1 MKYIELIIYGFYIVE
16 TTLNNVTFLKYAV
29 STIQPLK
36 GITMKIAWISL
47 IVWLLIIINTAV
59 AQSENYTL
67 QPGDVLSVSV
77 WKEEDLQQLILVRP
91 DGGISFPLVGDLR
104 ASGKTVDDV
113 RNEISRKLEQFIP
126 DVQVSVAL
134 QELNGNLVYVV
145 GKVNRPGVFPFN
157 QNVDVMQA
165 LGMAGG
171 TTAFA
176 SLNDIKVLRR
186 ESGQLKSIQFRYGDV
201 EKGKNL
207 QQNIILKSGDTVL
220 VP

>member
-1 MKYIELIIYGFYIVE
+1 MKKFLLTIVILLTFYA
-16 TTLNNVTFLKYAV
+16 N
-29 STIQPLK
+29 
-36 GITMKIAWISL
+36 SL
-47 IVWLLIIINTAV
+47 L
-59 AQSENYTL
+59 AQNANYYL

-77 WKEEDLQQLILVRP
+77 WKEVDLQQLILVRP
-91 DGGISFPLVGDLR
+91 DGGISFPLVGDIQ

-113 RNEISRKLEQFIP
+113 RQIITRKLAKLIP

-134 QELNGNLVYVV
+134 QELNGNLIYVV

-157 QNVDVMQA
+157 QNVDVLQA

-171 TTAFA
+171 ATAFA
-176 SLNDIKVLRR
+176 ALNDIKVLRR
-186 ESGQLKSIQFRYGDV
+186 DAGQLKSISFRYGDM

-207 QQNIILKSGDTVL
+207 QQNIILQSGDTVL

>member
-1 MKYIELIIYGFYIVE
+1 MVLQMSCISKNAQE
-16 TTLNNVTFLKYAV
+16 
-29 STIQPLK
+29 IQP
-36 GITMKIAWISL
+36 MDP
-47 IVWLLIIINTAV
+47 V
-59 AQSENYTL
+59 
-67 QPGDVLSVSV
+67 
-77 WKEEDLQQLILVRP
+77 
-91 DGGISFPLVGDLR
+91 
-104 ASGKTVDDV
+104 
-113 RNEISRKLEQFIP
+113 
-126 DVQVSVAL
+126 
-134 QELNGNLVYVV
+134 
-145 GKVNRPGVFPFN
+145 
-157 QNVDVMQA
+157 A

>member
-1 MKYIELIIYGFYIVE
+1 MKTPILILIIFLVIKA
-16 TTLNNVTFLKYAV
+16 NNVFAE
-29 STIQPLK
+29 S
-36 GITMKIAWISL
+36 A
-47 IVWLLIIINTAV
+47 
-59 AQSENYTL
+59 NYYL

-77 WKEEDLQQLILVRP
+77 WKEEDLQQLLLVRP
-91 DGGISFPLVGDLR
+91 DGGISFPLVGDIK

-113 RNEISRKLEQFIP
+113 RQIITRKLSQLIP

-134 QELNGNLVYVV
+134 QELNGNLIYVV
-145 GKVNRPGVFPFN
+145 GKVNRPGVFPFSD
-157 QNVDVMQA
+157 NVDVLQA

-171 TTAFA
+171 ATAFA
-176 SLNDIKVLRR
+176 ALNDIKVLRR
-186 ESGQLKSIQFRYGDV
+186 QSGQLKSIQFRYGDI

>member
-1 MKYIELIIYGFYIVE
+1 MNTVE
-16 TTLNNVTFLKYAV
+16 G
-29 STIQPLK
+29 IK

-47 IVWLLIIINTAV
+47 IIWLVIDINMVA
-59 AQSENYTL
+59 AQSESYTL

-91 DGGISFPLVGDLR
+91 DGGISFPLVGDLS
-104 ASGKTVDDV
+104 ASGKTVENV
-113 RNEISRKLEQFIP
+113 RTEISRKLEQFIP

-145 GKVNRPGVFPFN
+145 GKVNRPGAFPFH

-176 SLNDIKVLRR
+176 SLNEIKVLRR

-201 EKGKNL
+201 EKGRNL